1 MITWWIERFSQTFM
15 LVETHIG
22 CYLLSTVYFQCYGIF
37 SIQENIYFTSG
48 SRTMAGPI
56 ILFLQ
61 MSIHVLRFFNTSEN

>member
-15 LVETHIG
+15 VSRDPHWM
-22 CYLLSTVYFQCYGIF
+22 LSTVYFQCYGIF

-61 MSIHVLRFFNTSEN
+61 MSIHVLRFFNTSEK